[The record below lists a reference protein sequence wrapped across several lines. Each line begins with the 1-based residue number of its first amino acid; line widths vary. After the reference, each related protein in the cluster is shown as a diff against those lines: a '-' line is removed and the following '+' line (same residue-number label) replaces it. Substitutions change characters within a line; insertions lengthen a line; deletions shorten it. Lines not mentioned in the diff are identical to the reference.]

1 MKRIYKRLIG
11 DTGSL
16 TVEASLIFPIIILAI
31 VTVIYICILL
41 YQHAYLNSVANNV
54 AERGAACWSNIS
66 KIKTDSDIHRLETGE
81 LKVSEELLDTDLYW
95 RIFRTKEKDKI
106 KNLKIYALDKL
117 KKNNILEGEI
127 SEISADDIENN
138 KNNIDIWLKDYI
150 VYKELNVVINNSYK
164 IPLGD
169 NLKIFGLGDTYNI
182 SVHSKAVI
190 NDPMEFIRNTDF
202 IADTLKEFEKT
213 KKILDSFKETM
224 EKINENIEKYFEK
237 IGGNT
242 N

>member
-1 MKRIYKRLIG
+1 MKKIYKCLRNNS
-11 DTGSL
+11 GSL

-31 VTVIYICILL
+31 VTVVYICILL
-41 YQHAYLNSVANNV
+41 YQHAYLNSIANNV

-66 KIKTDSDIHRLETGE
+66 KMNENSDIHRLETGE
-81 LKVSEELLDTDLYW
+81 LQRSEELLDTDLYW

-106 KNLKIYALDKL
+106 EILKRYALDKL

-127 SEISADDIENN
+127 SEISDNDIENN
-138 KNNIDIWLKDYI
+138 KDNIDIWLKDYI
-150 VYKELNVVINNSYK
+150 VYKELNVVISNSYK

-202 IADTLKEFEKT
+202 ITDTLSEFEKT
-213 KKILDSFKETM
+213 EKVLDRFKETM
-224 EKINENIEKYFEK
+224 EKINENIEKFFEK